1 MVLIL
6 AEPLIYQVSAS
17 NQMHGKWLLFAEFSF
32 FSKSSLRKT
41 VFTVFEIG
49 FLAFRIQDF

>member
-17 NQMHGKWLLFAEFSF
+17 NQMHGKWLLFTEFSF
-32 FSKSSLRKT
+32 FSNLSLRKT
-41 VFTVFEIG
+41 
-49 FLAFRIQDF
+49 DFADL

>member
-17 NQMHGKWLLFAEFSF
+17 NQMHGKWLLFTRIFILQQF
-32 FSKSSLRKT
+32 KLKKNGFRRLINGI
-41 VFTVFEIG
+41 IG
-49 FLAFRIQDF
+49 F